1 MAQKPG
7 RSSRVSTPVDA
18 EARGLA
24 YTAAREVI
32 APPNSGW
39 PALSDALADD
49 AMRKRGTGR
58 KRVLAR
64 IDAELGAPWLRIIE
78 APDYVGWRRLAG
90 SLTGTF
96 KDGLTPDPAFDV
108 SCTLEVL
115 DLAVTRAGW
124 AFTPGCLTV
133 SMHALGRLVQ
143 RGRVRTTTG
152 LRAAVLDLHDTLLRL
167 PELTACSMINSR
179 LGLNPREQRAQLLLP
194 GPNGGAWATRLLLV
208 ELERTRTLRPIWA
221 ARTFLD
227 QDQLDD
233 AQASVVA
240 GLRASMLPDR
250 YSPGSA
256 GYGMLRPAMPRP
268 PEDGA

>member
-1 MAQKPG
+1 MSA
-7 RSSRVSTPVDA
+7 PVDA

-24 YTAAREVI
+24 YAAARQVV
-32 APPNSGW
+32 APANSGW
-39 PALSDALADD
+39 PTLPDALADD
-49 AMRKRGTGR
+49 AVRKTGAGR
-58 KRVLAR
+58 KRARAR
-64 IDAELGAPWLRIIE
+64 IDTELGASWVRIID

-90 SLTGTF
+90 SHTGTF
-96 KDGLTPDPAFDV
+96 KDGLMPDPAFDT
-108 SCTLEVL
+108 SYTLEVL

-143 RGRVRTTTG
+143 RGRVRATAS
-152 LRAAVLDLHDTLLRL
+152 LQAAALDLHDTLLRL
-167 PELTACSMINSR
+167 PEATVCSMINDR
-179 LGLNPREQRAQLLLP
+179 LGIDPREQRADMLLP
-194 GPNGGAWATRLLLV
+194 GPAGGAWATTLRLG
-208 ELERTRTLRPIWA
+208 ELARTRTLRPIWA

-233 AQASVVA
+233 AQASVVS
-240 GLRASMLPDR
+240 GLRTSMLPDR

-268 PEDGA
+268 PEDGT